1 MGVIVFIII
10 GIIICGFCAMNSE
23 QAAEALK
30 EQQSIDEAKLKELKE
45 IRRAEKEAKEKARMA
60 IKVKREANK
69 RAKKIKFETMVLDE
83 MKKGRD

>member
-1 MGVIVFIII
+1 MGVIIFIII
-10 GIIICGFCAMNSE
+10 GIIICGCCAMNSE

-30 EQQSIDEAKLKELKE
+30 EQQSIDEAKLKE

-60 IKVKREANK
+60 IRVKREANK
-69 RAKKIKFETMVLDE
+69 RARKIKFETMVLDE